1 MLGSDL
7 LDLALRY
14 YIRIV
19 GLELA
24 TLGLILGSDLFKH
37 DLRWLGHINLVDE
50 QVLKGHF
57 HTYLRVNIF
66 PNITVMIFIGSA

>member
-7 LDLALRY
+7 LGVALRY

-19 GLELA
+19 GFELA

-37 DLRWLGHINLVDE
+37 DLRWLGHINLVDK
-50 QVLKGHF
+50 QVLIEYNKIIKFYNDH
-57 HTYLRVNIF
+57 
-66 PNITVMIFIGSA
+66 

>member
-7 LDLALRY
+7 LDVALRY

-24 TLGLILGSDLFKH
+24 TLGLVLGSDLFKH

-50 QVLKGHF
+50 QVLK
-57 HTYLRVNIF
+57 
-66 PNITVMIFIGSA
+66 

>member
-7 LDLALRY
+7 LGVALRY

-19 GLELA
+19 GFELA

-37 DLRWLGHINLVDE
+37 DLRWLGHINLVDK
-50 QVLKGHF
+50 QVLK
-57 HTYLRVNIF
+57 
-66 PNITVMIFIGSA
+66 

>member
-7 LDLALRY
+7 LGVALRY

-19 GLELA
+19 GFELA

-37 DLRWLGHINLVDE
+37 DLRWLGHINLVDK
-50 QVLKGHF
+50 QVLIEYNKIIKF
-57 HTYLRVNIF
+57 YI
-66 PNITVMIFIGSA
+66 

>member
-24 TLGLILGSDLFKH
+24 TLELILGSDLLKH
-37 DLRWLGHINLVDE
+37 DLKWLGHINLVWK
-50 QVLKGHF
+50 QVLKQHF
-57 HTYLRVNIF
+57 HTYLHGF
-66 PNITVMIFIGSA
+66 